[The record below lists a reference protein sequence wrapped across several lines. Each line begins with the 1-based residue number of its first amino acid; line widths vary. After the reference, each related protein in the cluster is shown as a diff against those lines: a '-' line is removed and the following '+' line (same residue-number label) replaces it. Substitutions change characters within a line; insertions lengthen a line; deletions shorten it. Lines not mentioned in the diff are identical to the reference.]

1 MVRHPERHLRLLER
15 QLKAPAELT
24 VTGLRAPAEI
34 LTDPWGIPHIY
45 ASSTHDVFWAQG
57 FQVARDRL
65 WQIDTWRRRGLGL
78 LASVWG
84 QEYVEQDRAAR
95 LFLFR
100 GAMHAEW
107 LAYASDTKE
116 IATAFTAGINAY
128 VTLTRE
134 EPSRLPLEF
143 RELGYE
149 PAFWA
154 ASDVARI
161 RSHGLFH
168 NVAHEVS
175 RALILRDFGPG
186 AEKLWRRR
194 EPGGEVTVPA
204 GLDLTVIPDDVL
216 RDYTLAVSPAQ
227 LPGPARAG
235 SVAAALPL
243 DADEGSNN
251 WALAPELTA
260 TGRALLANDPHRT
273 VSLPSLRYIAHL
285 SAPGFDV
292 IGAGEPALPGLSVG
306 HNGCVAFGFT
316 VFSIDQEDLYVYRT
330 RPGEPHEYWYRDRWE
345 PMTVVR
351 EEIPVRRA
359 PPVPAELW
367 FTRHGPVIR
376 SVPESDAAFAVRAAW
391 LEPGMAPYLGSI
403 ETMRAPDVERFTAAL
418 NRWGAPGENLVY
430 ADETGTIGWKAAGLT
445 PVRPNWDGTLPVP
458 GDGRYEW
465 AGFCDMDELPAEVN
479 PARGWIATANEMN
492 LPPGFRDDLVI
503 TRDWPARFRAD
514 RIAQVLGRSARSTVT
529 DMVRLQADYISLPG
543 QQIVAYLAGRTW
555 SDGAAERAA
564 GLLAAWDG
572 ALAADSA
579 AAALFEVW
587 YRRHLRPALRG
598 LALAQFLPPERVP
611 AALAAVLPAEDAVG
625 NPQIDLDLIENPGDR
640 LGPNPAAALADLF
653 ETSLSAA
660 IADLTDLLGPAEQDW
675 AWGRLHQ
682 ARLAHPAGPALSD
695 AARKKAAIE
704 RLPRGGG
711 PDTVGAAT
719 YLPDFT
725 QTAGATFRL
734 VVDVGGWDNSVVMNS
749 PGQSGDP
756 ASPHYADLFAS
767 WAADEAVPLL
777 YSRDRIE
784 AVADERI
791 TLLPRSGEHDLL
803 R

>member
-1 MVRHPERHLRLLER
+1 
-15 QLKAPAELT
+15 

-45 ASSTHDVFWAQG
+45 ASSTHDAFWTQG

-65 WQIDTWRRRGLGL
+65 WQVDTWRRRGLGL
-78 LASVWG
+78 LAQVWG
-84 QEYVEQDRAAR
+84 AEYAEQDRAAR

-100 GAMHAEW
+100 GDMHAEW
-107 LAYASDTKE
+107 LAYASDTKA

-128 VTLTRE
+128 VTLTQQD
-134 EPSRLPLEF
+134 PSRLPLEF

-154 ASDVARI
+154 PSDVARI

-168 NVAHEVS
+168 NVTHEVA
-175 RALILRDFGPG
+175 RALMLRDFGPA
-186 AEKLWRRR
+186 AEDLRRRR
-194 EPGGEVTVPA
+194 EPGGELTVPD
-204 GLDLTVIPDDVL
+204 GLDLSVIPDDVL

-227 LPGPARAG
+227 LRGPAGA
-235 SVAAALPL
+235 SAAAGGGPVRA
-243 DADEGSNN
+243 ADGPGQAGEGSNN

-260 TGRALLANDPHRT
+260 TGRALLANDPHRI

-306 HNGCVAFGFT
+306 HNGHVAFGFT
-316 VFSIDQEDLYVYRT
+316 VFPVDQEDLYVYRT
-330 RPGEPHEYWYRDRWE
+330 RPGQPQEYWYRNRWE
-345 PMTVVR
+345 PMTLVR
-351 EEIPVRRA
+351 EEIPVRDA
-359 PPVPAELW
+359 SPVPATLW

-430 ADETGTIGWKAAGLT
+430 ADESGTIGWKAAGLT

-465 AGFCDMDELPAEVN
+465 AGFYDMDALPAEVD

-492 LPPGFRDDLVI
+492 LPPGFPDDRII
-503 TRDWPARFRAD
+503 TRDWPAPFRSE
-514 RIAQVLGRSARSTVT
+514 RIAEILGPATGATVA
-529 DMVRLQADYISLPG
+529 DMVHLQGDYVSLPARR
-543 QQIVAYLAGRTW
+543 VLRALAGQRWT
-555 SDGAAERAA
+555 DPAAERAA
-564 GLLAAWDG
+564 RLLAGWDG
-572 ALAADSA
+572 TLAADSA
-579 AAALFEVW
+579 AAAVFQVW
-587 YRRHLRPALRG
+587 YRRHLRPGLRQ
-598 LALAQFLPPERVP
+598 LALAQILPPERVP
-611 AALAAVLPAEDAVG
+611 AALAAVLAEDDLLG
-625 NPQIDLDLIENPGDR
+625 DPRIDLDLIEKPGGR
-640 LGPNPAAALADLF
+640 LGANPATVLAGLF
-653 ETSLSAA
+653 EASLSAA
-660 IADLTDLLGPAEQDW
+660 MADLTGLLGPAEQDW

-682 ARLAHPAGPALSD
+682 ARLSHPAGPAMSA
-695 AARKKAAIE
+695 AARKKSAIDP
-704 RLPRGGG
+704 LPRGGSA
-711 PDTVGAAT
+711 DTVGAAT

-725 QTAGATFRL
+725 QAAGATFRL
-734 VVDVGGWDNSVVMNS
+734 VVDVGGWDNSMIMNS

-756 ASPHYADLFAS
+756 ASPHYADLFAL
-767 WAADEAVPLL
+767 WAADGAVPLL

-784 AVADERI
+784 AVAQERI
-791 TLLPRSGEHDLL
+791 RLVPGESAAGARPELPDVLGPS
-803 R
+803 